1 MFSWA
6 VNNSW

>member
-6 VNNSW
+6 